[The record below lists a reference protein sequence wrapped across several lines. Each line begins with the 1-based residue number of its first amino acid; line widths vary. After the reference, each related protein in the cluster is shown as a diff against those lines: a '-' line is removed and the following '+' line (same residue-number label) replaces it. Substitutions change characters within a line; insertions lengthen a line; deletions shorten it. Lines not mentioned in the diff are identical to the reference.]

1 MAVEEMEVGWSG
13 SRGGGG
19 GWSGDGEG
27 GWSAVAVEEVEVDG
41 MAVEEV
47 EVDGAA
53 VNEMKADEEE
63 LQRPLAA
70 ELRRPDPCRSRSQ
83 AGRPQSSH
91 RRQITADHKKATS
104 GKSFCPNPTSQ
115 AGRKLDRTPG

>member
-1 MAVEEMEVGWSG
+1 MAV
-13 SRGGGG
+13 
-19 GWSGDGEG
+19 DG
-27 GWSAVAVEEVEVDG
+27 VDVEEVEVDG
-41 MAVEEV
+41 VTVDQVEVVEVEVDGGCVEEVEVDGVAVEEV